1 VPRSGAAD
9 RSYGEPATDRDLE
22 ALGVSTGAIPRK
34 AKVSA
39 RPPDT
44 RRGFRRL
51 VKWHTGS
58 EGRISYL
65 KTAGIAPGWTT
76 AEEPRSGART
86 VTSPQPGQDQRPGL
100 LTRPGTSACPA
111 ALPDQTQ
118 PYDLLRAKVVA
129 RYRSRYRRGRIRPVH
144 GNKDAYEHP
153 AVTLPE
159 RCSYTAPAP
168 HGAQVA
174 PQLFRGWGGA
184 ERWILGQCSLV
195 SGLGRVRCSV
205 IPGYAW
211 LCWTALWICPPRF
224 AGADVRRLDTLV
236 QDPAGQGPM
245 SVHGTHV
252 TTLIFSQP
260 DGSRHSPTTGRRRP
274 NDAARTC
281 TSEDATQPA
290 EWMRE
295 AKPPDVGVLS
305 KGDQS

>member
-1 VPRSGAAD
+1 M
-9 RSYGEPATDRDLE
+9 
-22 ALGVSTGAIPRK
+22 
-34 AKVSA
+34 
-39 RPPDT
+39 
-44 RRGFRRL
+44 
-51 VKWHTGS
+51 
-58 EGRISYL
+58 
-65 KTAGIAPGWTT
+65 
-76 AEEPRSGART
+76 
-86 VTSPQPGQDQRPGL
+86 
-100 LTRPGTSACPA
+100 
-111 ALPDQTQ
+111 
-118 PYDLLRAKVVA
+118 
-129 RYRSRYRRGRIRPVH
+129 
-144 GNKDAYEHP
+144 
-153 AVTLPE
+153 
-159 RCSYTAPAP
+159 
-168 HGAQVA
+168 A

-252 TTLIFSQP
+252 TSLIFSQP

-274 NDAARTC
+274 DDAARTS

-295 AKPPDVGVLS
+295 AKPPEFGVLS